1 MGENGAHLLSG
12 LLQCG
17 PCGSGFSKVSKHH
30 YGCSTARNKATY
42 DNLLVIRRDTFEMLV
57 LDGLKEH
64 LMQPAAYQVF
74 VDEFTHDY
82 NAKANQSEALKAKL
96 KTDLQRTKS
105 ETQKLIEAI
114 KAGVPGDALKDEMQS
129 LQNRQKKTEEDL
141 SAVPP
146 PAPRLHPNLAA
157 IYKEKIANLVRSL
170 NDPNT
175 LIEANTAIRQ
185 LIERVRLVPENGELK
200 IELYGEL
207 AALLKLGTAP
217 KNKHPQAESEGVQI
231 TMVAG
236 AGFEPAT
243 FRL

>member
-1 MGENGAHLLSG
+1 LLNTNTSKTKIITSIDTAPIEGAFEEACFGNFQITHRLELRRLVTS
-12 LLQCG
+12 LWFDAEMKKQCG
-17 PCGSGFSKVSKHH
+17 
-30 YGCSTARNKATY
+30 ANQA
-42 DNLLVIRRDTFEMLV
+42 
-57 LDGLKEH
+57 
-64 LMQPAAYQVF
+64 F
-74 VDEFTHDY
+74 VDEFTRAY
-82 NAKANQSEALKAKL
+82 NSKANQSEALKVKL
-96 KTDLQRTKS
+96 KADLQRTKS
-105 ETQKLIEAI
+105 EIQKLIEAI

-129 LQNRQKKTEEDL
+129 LQDRQKKIEEDL

-146 PAPRLHPNLAA
+146 PAPRLHPNLAS
-157 IYKEKIANLVRSL
+157 IYKEKIINLVQAL

-185 LIERVRLVPENGELK
+185 LIERVQLVPENGELK

-207 AALLKLGTAP
+207 AALLKLGTEP
-217 KNKHPQAESEGVQI
+217 KNEHPLAESEGVQI

>member
-1 MGENGAHLLSG
+1 
-12 LLQCG
+12 
-17 PCGSGFSKVSKHH
+17 
-30 YGCSTARNKATY
+30 
-42 DNLLVIRRDTFEMLV
+42 
-57 LDGLKEH
+57 
-64 LMQPAAYQVF
+64 MQPAAYQAF
-74 VDEFTHDY
+74 VDEFTREY
-82 NAKANQSEALKAKL
+82 NAKANQNEVLNVSLKA
-96 KTDLQRTKS
+96 DLQRTKS
-105 ETQKLIEAI
+105 EIQKLIEAI

-129 LQNRQKKTEEDL
+129 LQDKQKRIEEDL

-157 IYKEKIANLVRSL
+157 IYKEKITNLVQAL

-175 LIEANTAIRQ
+175 LVEANTAIRQ
-185 LIERVRLVPENGELK
+185 LIERVQLVSENGRLK

-207 AALLKLGTAP
+207 AALLKLGTEP
-217 KNKHPQAESEGVQI
+217 KKKHPQAESEGVQI